1 MRRKGTVIPGQRP
14 KGRPPIKNAIKPI
27 WNDKPATDLGKRNRS
42 LTTFLKRGIPAE
54 NHEESDKHN
63 NQDFLKRLP
72 VDQYRK
78 LEENNLSI
86 QNCYASLLNLIE
98 AVYPPLVCPICCTTF
113 LSQKEADSHN
123 RAAHQ
128 ALPRF
133 PCMHPHCDMAF
144 QSRGG
149 LRFHISKSHIVERSR
164 GRPPRNPSLLHHGG
178 PRQGHFAAGEPSQ
191 SKASYTIDS
200 LPTYSLEDTGDHFNN
215 SSLADTAH
223 SPDQSTLYTQTS
235 HQVSED
241 LPSDEHY
248 SRHPSTQPPVL
259 TEHRPS
265 LTDNGSSSRASPDS
279 DTTISAASSTL
290 PHIKVLQWP
299 TKIPRRRKP
308 SLSAA
313 SEVLLNAVYDPL
325 RCPSCRASFP
335 RKTNVIKHL
344 VEFHQGEEPYRCIF
358 QRCSHPKRYA
368 TREGLIYH
376 ILKSH
381 DERQDDETE
390 SDDARTQ
397 TDTEDVENTV
407 SDVSHGSSTETEM

>member
-14 KGRPPIKNAIKPI
+14 KGRPPTMKPTKPI
-27 WNDKPATDLGKRNRS
+27 PNAESTADLGKRNRS
-42 LTTFLKRGIPAE
+42 LTTLLKRGIPADNKEDE
-54 NHEESDKHN
+54 NN
-63 NQDFLKRLP
+63 RNTQDLPQRPP
-72 VDQYRK
+72 VDRNRK
-78 LEENNLSI
+78 LQENNLSI

-98 AVYPPLVCPICCTTF
+98 AVYPPLICPTCCTTF
-113 LSQKEADSHN
+113 LSQKEADNHH
-123 RAAHQ
+123 RTAHQ

-133 PCMHPHCDMAF
+133 PCMHPHCDLVF
-144 QSRGG
+144 QSRGS

-164 GRPPRNPSLLHHGG
+164 GRPPRNPTLLQHEG
-178 PRQGHFAAGEPSQ
+178 PRQGHFVTDAPRH
-191 SKASYTIDS
+191 SKASITIDS
-200 LPTYSLEDTGDHFNN
+200 IYSPEDTR
-215 SSLADTAH
+215 
-223 SPDQSTLYTQTS
+223 DQSNINPSTDNSHSSVQYTTQKGNQMS
-235 HQVSED
+235 ENVS
-241 LPSDEHY
+241 SDEHFSY
-248 SRHPSTQPPVL
+248 HPNIHHPTI
-259 TEHRPS
+259 TEHRHS

-279 DTTISAASSTL
+279 DTTISAASSTM
-290 PHIKVLQWP
+290 PHIKVLHWP
-299 TKIPRRRKP
+299 TKINRKRKP
-308 SLSAA
+308 SLSPA

-407 SDVSHGSSTETEM
+407 SDVSHGSSTETEL

>member
-14 KGRPPIKNAIKPI
+14 KGRPPMKNAIKPI
-27 WNDKPATDLGKRNRS
+27 RNDKPSTDLAKRNRS
-42 LTTFLKRGIPAE
+42 LTTFLKRGIPAD
-54 NHEESDKHN
+54 NHEETGRRNKQN
-63 NQDFLKRLP
+63 LLKRLP
-72 VDQYRK
+72 VDQHRK

-98 AVYPPLVCPICCTTF
+98 AVYPPL
-113 LSQKEADSHN
+113 
-123 RAAHQ
+123 
-128 ALPRF
+128 
-133 PCMHPHCDMAF
+133 
-144 QSRGG
+144 SRGG

-164 GRPPRNPSLLHHGG
+164 GRPPRNPTLLQHGG
-178 PRQGHFAAGEPSQ
+178 PRQGHFATGEPIQ
-191 SKASYTIDS
+191 PKASYTIDG
-200 LPTYSLEDTGDHFNN
+200 LPNDSLEDSQDPFNN
-215 SSLADTAH
+215 NSLIDTMH
-223 SPDQSTLYTQTS
+223 SPVHPTS
-235 HQVSED
+235 YIRTGHQISED
-241 LPSDEHY
+241 LPSDDHC
-248 SRHPSTQPPVL
+248 SRHPSTQPPTI

-299 TKIPRRRKP
+299 TKIPRSRKP

-397 TDTEDVENTV
+397 TDTEDIENTV
-407 SDVSHGSSTETEM
+407 SDGSHGSSTETEM

>member
-14 KGRPPIKNAIKPI
+14 KGRPPMKNATKSIR
-27 WNDKPATDLGKRNRS
+27 NDKPSTDLAKRNRS
-42 LTTFLKRGIPAE
+42 LTTFLKHGIPAK
-54 NHEESDKHN
+54 NDEEAGGRNK
-63 NQDFLKRLP
+63 QDLLKQLP
-72 VDQYRK
+72 VDQCRK

-98 AVYPPLVCPICCTTF
+98 AVYPPLVCPTCCTTF
-113 LSQKEADSHN
+113 VSQKEADDHN

-133 PCMHPHCDMAF
+133 PCMHPHCDMIF

-149 LRFHISKSHIVERSR
+149 LRYHISKSHIVERSR
-164 GRPPRNPSLLHHGG
+164 GRPPRNPTLLQHGG
-178 PRQGHFAAGEPSQ
+178 PRQGHFATGKPIE
-191 SKASYTIDS
+191 SKAPYSIDG
-200 LPTYSLEDTGDHFNN
+200 LPTYSVKHSQDPFNN
-215 SSLADTAH
+215 NSLTDTLH
-223 SPDQSTLYTQTS
+223 SPVQPTS
-235 HQVSED
+235 YIRTGRQISED
-241 LPSDEHY
+241 FPSDDHC
-248 SRHPSTQPPVL
+248 SRHPSTQPPAIM
-259 TEHRPS
+259 EHRPS

-299 TKIPRRRKP
+299 TKIPRSRKP
-308 SLSAA
+308 SLSAP

-397 TDTEDVENTV
+397 TDTEDIENTV